1 MNKDPNILY
10 IEHFHDGFVFRIH
23 QDHPS
28 YAEVM
33 EQYDNY
39 LPGVVSDYKY
49 LRLRWVE
56 FSSRYLSV
64 VTDLTKIAGFDTI
77 NVSDIF

>member
-1 MNKDPNILY
+1 MNKDLSKLY
-10 IEHFHDGFVFRIH
+10 IQQFSDGYVFRIH

-28 YAEVM
+28 YAAVI

-39 LPGVVSDYKY
+39 LPGVVSDYEY
-49 LRLRWVE
+49 SRPRWIE

-64 VTDLTKIAGFDTI
+64 VIDLTKIVGYNNIDITDT
-77 NVSDIF
+77 F